1 MIVIQWK
8 EVQPT
13 NEIIHF
19 GSGIDPIAK
28 TDFVKRQVTWSQD
41 DSEESLQAAIRY
53 VESEEFYNDKRDW
66 LKVRRIRG

>member
-8 EVQPT
+8 EIQPT

-19 GSGIDPIAK
+19 GPGIDPIVK
-28 TDFVKRQVTWSQD
+28 TNFVKRQVTWSQD
-41 DSEESLQAAIRY
+41 DSDESLQAAIRY

-66 LKVRRIRG
+66 LKVRRIK